1 MITVLISRKECNER
15 CNQWKAWMYV
25 NNALLKY
32 CKFYTGQFKRH
43 CLLHLVRVKVKL
55 EITWTSTVLNF
66 LCKLAQLCVGSR
78 QRNDVTRS
86 IFCPNFRKLVTSI
99 LDLDLMNLSLKT
111 CAWFNPII
119 QGIAILITNTSTTSH
134 RDEWL
139 KHIYTMHGKC
149 NYEIEMPEEPSF
161 S

>member
-1 MITVLISRKECNER
+1 MITILISRKECNEQ
-15 CNQWKAWMYV
+15 CNQWKAWT
-25 NNALLKY
+25 
-32 CKFYTGQFKRH
+32 YTNDAKVLQI
-43 CLLHLVRVKVKL
+43 LHRMWVESVQTTLFIASCQSQSETRSN
-55 EITWTSTVLNF
+55 TWTSTVLN
-66 LCKLAQLCVGSR
+66 LCVGSR

-86 IFCPNFRKLVTSI
+86 IFCPNFCKLVTSI
-99 LDLDLMNLSLKT
+99 LDLDLMNLFFKI